1 MFQKLLSSHPCPL
14 PKNRIARLCSGGDV
28 LQGVPTIY
36 ETVFSTLLWAAISC
50 VVVAI
55 PGVALAYV
63 LARRSFIGKSVL
75 STLTTLPLVL
85 PPTAV
90 GYLLLRLLAN
100 DGWLGQSALGIDL
113 GILLTWKA
121 VVIACSVMSFP
132 LFVRT
137 ARLAFEEVD
146 ARLES
151 MGRSLGR
158 SPWRTFLV
166 VTLPLA
172 SRGVVAAALLAFTR
186 SLGEFGATIIIA
198 GNIPGQTQTLASALF
213 SAQQAGNEGTANQ
226 LLWIAL
232 LVGFGTVFATERLTR
247 KGGQR

>member
-1 MFQKLLSSHPCPL
+1 
-14 PKNRIARLCSGGDV
+14 
-28 LQGVPTIY
+28 VPTIY
-36 ETVFSTLLWAAISC
+36 ETVLSTLLWAAISC
-50 VVVAI
+50 AVVAI

-63 LARRSFIGKSVL
+63 LARRSFLGKNVL

-100 DGWLGQSALGIDL
+100 DGWLGESILGIDL

-121 VVIACSVMSFP
+121 VIIACSVMSFP

-137 ARLAFEEVD
+137 ARVAIEEVEP
-146 ARLES
+146 RLES
-151 MGRSLGR
+151 MSRSLGQG
-158 SPWRTFLV
+158 PGRTFCR

-172 SRGVVAAALLAFTR
+172 ARGLIAAALLAFTR

-213 SAQQAGNEGTANQ
+213 SAQQAGNEGAANQ
-226 LLWIAL
+226 LLWVAL
-232 LVGFGTVFATERLTR
+232 LVGFATVYATERLTR
-247 KGGQR
+247 KGGEG